1 MFKSKTSVC
10 LLIVLSV
17 ILSSCDFFNTSIP
30 DWFREYTDYPT
41 VSGIVWSG
49 KGKKDSSGVLN
60 ASSSEDFTVTLTMNN
75 LQQFK
80 FTPGE
85 NMILSFPEELTASA
99 LNTSVVKIK
108 QDSSDLSKIVIT
120 YPADFL
126 REAERGT
133 KKFDISPKVVFK
145 HPKIGIDFCTYDSF
159 KVICNSAPTMPSG
172 AVLYKDSS
180 DNKYVICFN
189 LPDKNAMKSGAK
201 DSDIKKLRIDDTDYD
216 IKVNADGTFSFSNP
230 NFLQAPTPALANSN
244 YEKVDSSHDFIP
256 NGQPVYFKTSDS
268 IGSNPVYKIEIFD
281 ETIGSG
287 AVTVGA
293 SMLRL
298 KEPEVS
304 KKDSHDVFTSLNAAA
319 ENEIPVSSDGSSYVY
334 ITPPSE
340 YATGGAVQDVSVV
353 YELWRGHNKLEKI
366 SDGTVTA
373 AQSPVAVPG
382 GKTLLRVYAYKD
394 GAADSSVKEYKVSV
408 LIYAYYVKGEGASVL
423 SGSVEDTNEGTKSYP
438 LKTVHAAIQKINAL
452 PSATEQYT
460 VFVDGSAAEDNAI
473 TVGGSSGGT
482 SARKIEIKRLD
493 SATAEIHRASAASP
507 AGALFTVE
515 KDSNLKFT
523 NITIDGKNLSLS
535 GNEMVSRG
543 NIDFEGCLVQNYDAQ
558 SHHVLHIENGSCTLS
573 DTVIKSTASNP
584 QAYVY
589 IDRTSSASPTFTVK
603 KSVKIGGSADFSSIV
618 LGFYEDSSGV
628 KSAYIT
634 ADGLSAD
641 SYINVVPYK
650 YDKQFGKTL
659 VKGANASSYK
669 GYFHVAGSSEDG
681 GRYFLEAGN
690 DGGTD
695 NALILK
701 KSIVISGDEPNAW
714 AKLKYNAEN
723 ASDGETIV
731 VTGTIKAGK
740 TSTEI
745 NGTSFNNFSEIKI
758 SKNITIRANG
768 TPAVIDADK
777 TTDGKSAHR
786 IFTVS
791 GAGVKLTL
799 QNVTLQG
806 GIASGT
812 GEAGYGGAVYVKD
825 GTTLELKECNVK
837 DNSATMGGGVYVEKG
852 SFTLENSGVQN
863 CQSSGGKKYGVYV
876 KAYAGGGAQPVFKVK
891 GAVKIGSASDSTAV
905 CLGWDTDTGAVVT
918 AQNLAAGAHI
928 NLVPENYIEQYGK
941 ALVRSTAAS
950 FPTASISS
958 FSLTDAPAGKAVFRL
973 MAGTASGTQSA
984 LLLRETVTI
993 DGNADENAWAYL
1005 KYYSAHILPGDD
1017 IIVKNTVKAKVGGTV
1032 SINGVNEQ
1040 TDGKIHVGSDVL
1052 IWAKGTG
1059 ATLDAFN
1066 KDSIFEFDGTGSG
1079 KLTLKNLTLKNGKVA
1094 GGYNGGAVL
1103 VKSDKTLV
1111 LENCIIQDCGAGKGG
1126 ALYIEKGGKCVLSGT
1141 TLSGNKASGTA
1152 AAGGAV
1158 YVEADSSKAGKL
1170 SISGTSVIT
1179 KENDVGTDKYNDV
1192 CLETGAVITVTG
1204 TLSGS
1209 VTARITPK
1217 TYTLGRIVVQGEGF
1231 TLPSDYVNRFTVTE
1245 ENGNPWNLEK
1255 DGNALKLK
1263 TSTLIVD
1270 GGAHTNDAW
1279 KFLKEQVQAAPENST
1294 IIIKGTIKATAATGN
1309 NGAIPITKNITIQ
1322 GERSGTSIT
1331 SVLDAGKGTAG
1342 KTEHRIFAVVG
1353 ENIVLTLKDV
1363 ALENGKTPGG
1373 GGDEGNHGG
1382 AILIKQDAKCAITD
1396 CELSSS
1402 EAGDK
1407 GGAIYV
1413 EKGAECTITNTKID
1427 GNKATGMGGGVYVEA
1442 AYGTAAAGKCVIS
1455 GGSFTNN
1462 EANGGGGGAIYTAG
1476 TLAITSCTIGDTTGT
1491 NGNKAT
1497 GVNGGGGGIN
1507 IFKGTCTLTNV
1518 TMEGNTLAGNS
1529 KGSGVYLYSS
1539 AGSTTFTVKGA
1550 TKIGSSTDTN
1560 AVLVVLTSPTQVAV
1574 NVDGLM
1580 DAHINLEPVS
1590 YNFQKNEE
1598 LVKGD
1603 GASSYKGYFHLVGVP
1618 SGETWS
1624 LKPNAGDN
1632 GLVLRKQE
1640 TIDSSNG
1647 GTWKKLKAAIAAAD
1661 GGDVI
1666 KIIGEIKATND
1677 TDNSGE
1683 LEISKNLTIKGIGTA
1698 AALDANKDG
1707 VNHPSTTHRIFK
1719 VTSGKT
1725 LTLQD
1730 LTLKGGKPEN
1740 GYGGGILLQG
1750 GTLDMKN
1757 CDVKG
1762 NESECGGGIYANTVG
1777 TAASSVTISG
1787 GTIGGTDAADK
1798 NKAVSTSVGYGGGIY
1813 VEGGSTLTMR
1823 DDAKVIGNTA
1833 TQNGG
1838 GVYTDKEA
1846 QFNFEGGTI
1855 SGNSAGIG
1863 KGVYIQYFT
1872 GTAYMK
1878 MSGGAKVD
1886 SNNDVHL
1893 GSTSGN
1899 PAFITVTGALSNSPA
1914 ATLTMDNSAAGYA
1927 VGREVVKGDGYGY
1940 TLTAP
1945 DIARFPITAQT
1956 SPAQNWTT
1964 ELDGTALKLKKSGGG
1979 MGMLINGADTDA
1991 WTKLKTEVE
2000 NSSGSAKI
2008 TIQGTVQATTAH
2020 KGEITVLR
2028 NVEIVGDTSNPL
2040 KPPIL
2045 DAGSKNRIFKVTG
2058 AGAELTLK
2066 DLTLKGGNAK
2076 GSGDAD
2082 NGGGIFFDGGSGVFS
2097 NCTIESCSSNNFGGA
2112 IALKTGAILEIKD
2125 NSHIK
2130 SCNAKNKG
2138 GGLYIIA
2145 GSAVSLINS
2154 YVEECHVTNNT
2165 SLGGGVWLESSIS
2178 ASASALDL
2186 SENSSITL
2194 CTAGAHGGAVYMN
2207 SNTILTMGKNAKVEV
2222 STGGDKNKDG
2232 KNEIYFQGGEIKVM
2246 GTLSAG
2252 DEQAARITVYNP
2264 SDGKQVLTG
2273 DTAANCTKFAV
2284 TPNGT
2289 QEWEIDTDGKLAK
2302 KRKTIKNSDT
2312 NAWEQLKNA
2321 VSAAAD
2327 GDVIIIDGEIKAT
2340 TDTNNSGEIE
2350 ITKKLTIQGKARALS
2365 DSLDANSKNRIFKVT
2380 GAGELTLQNL
2390 TLKGGNSGTD
2400 NGGIIYVDSGTKVT
2414 LSGCSIK
2421 SGSANQGG
2429 AFYVKGTLDIK
2440 DSSTINSCE
2449 ATSNGGGIYIEG
2461 ASAKCNLIGSKIIGC
2476 KTTGP
2481 TSWGGGVYMDN
2492 GAFTMEGNAEITSC
2506 SANNDNL
2513 GGGVY
2518 VAGTNC
2524 TFEMKDNAKVTVS
2537 TENTDGKNEI
2547 YLQDGKIKLTGKL
2560 SAGNGEAGRITVMRP
2575 ALYKTTTQ
2583 VLTGDHLDTNC
2594 KKFTVTPDSGTNWY
2608 VNADGKLTTTEP

>member
-1 MFKSKTSVC
+1 M
-10 LLIVLSV
+10 
-17 ILSSCDFFNTSIP
+17 
-30 DWFREYTDYPT
+30 
-41 VSGIVWSG
+41 
-49 KGKKDSSGVLN
+49 LN
-60 ASSSEDFTVTLTMNN
+60 ASSSEAEDFTVTLTMNN

-85 NMILSFPEELTASA
+85 NMILSFPEELNASK
-99 LNTSVVKIK
+99 LNTSVIKIK
-108 QDSSDLSKIVIT
+108 QNSSDLSKIVIT

-180 DNKYVICFN
+180 DDKYVICFN

-216 IKVNADGTFSFSNP
+216 ITVNADGTFSFSNSNP
-230 NFLQAPTPALANSN
+230 NFLQAPTPAQANSN
-244 YEKVDSSHDFIP
+244 YVKVDSSHDFIP

-293 SMLRL
+293 SMHRL

-394 GAADSSVKEYKVSV
+394 GAVDSSVKEYKLSV

-423 SGSVEDTNEGTKSYP
+423 SGSAEDTNEGTKSYP

-558 SHHVLHIENGSCTLS
+558 SHHVLHIENGTCKFS
-573 DTVIKSTASNP
+573 DTVMKSTASKP

-589 IDRTSSASPTFTVK
+589 IDRTSSASPTITVK
-603 KSVKIGGSADFSSIV
+603 KSVKIGGTADFSSVV
-618 LGFYEDSSGV
+618 LNFYEDSSNV
-628 KSAYIT
+628 ESAYIT

-745 NGTSFNNFSEIKI
+745 NGTSFNNFGEIKI

-812 GEAGYGGAVYVKD
+812 GEAGYGGAVYVKE

-928 NLVPENYIEQYGK
+928 NLVPENYVEQYGK
-941 ALVRSTAAS
+941 ALVRSTDAS
-950 FPTASISS
+950 FPTAAISS

-1059 ATLDAFN
+1059 ATLDASN

-1079 KLTLKNLTLKNGKVA
+1079 NLTLKNLTLKNGEVA
-1094 GGYNGGAVL
+1094 GGYNGGVVL

-1111 LENCIIQDCGAGKGG
+1111 LENCIIQDCSAGKGG

-1141 TLSGNKASGTA
+1141 TLSGNKASGM
-1152 AAGGAV
+1152 GGAV

-1170 SISGTSVIT
+1170 SILGTSVIT
-1179 KENDVGTDKYNDV
+1179 KENDVGTGKYNDV

-1217 TYTLGRIVVQGEGF
+1217 TYMLGRIVVQGEGF

-1245 ENGNPWNLEK
+1245 ENGNTWNLEK

-1294 IIIKGTIKATAATGN
+1294 IIIKGSIKATAAQDN
-1309 NGAIPITKNITIQ
+1309 NGEIEINKKLTIKAKD
-1322 GERSGTSIT
+1322 SSAT
-1331 SVLDAGKGTAG
+1331 LDANSTSTGSDTPTA
-1342 KTEHRIFAVVG
+1342 KHRIFKVTGAELILDGVK
-1353 ENIVLTLKDV
+1353 LQ
-1363 ALENGKTPGG
+1363 NGKANGTGTDG
-1373 GGDEGNHGG
+1373 KFGG

-1476 TLAITSCTIGDTTGT
+1476 TLAITGCTIGDTTGT

-1497 GVNGGGGGIN
+1497 GLNGGGGGIN

-1539 AGSTTFTVKGA
+1539 AGSSTTFTVKGA

-1560 AVLVVLTSPTQVAV
+1560 AVLVVLTPPTQVAV

-1624 LKPNAGDN
+1624 LKPNADGKA
-1632 GLVLRKQE
+1632 LLLRKQE
-1640 TIDSSNG
+1640 VING
-1647 GTWKKLKAAIAAAD
+1647 GGSGTWKKLKTAVENALS
-1661 GGDVI
+1661 GDVI
-1666 KIIGEIKATND
+1666 LVKGEIEATNAPG
-1677 TDNSGE
+1677 NNG
-1683 LEISKNLTIKGIGTA
+1683 EISVPAGKSVTIQ
-1698 AALDANKDG
+1698 KDG
-1707 VNHPSTTHRIFK
+1707 SAAIINADNQSRIFK
-1719 VTSGKT
+1719 VTDGAELILDGVKLQNGKATGSGDAGNGGGVYVDGGK
-1725 LTLQD
+1725 LTLINGASITSCSAD
-1730 LTLKGGKPEN
+1730 SNGGGVFAKGSSTVLIESGDIN
-1740 GYGGGILLQG
+1740 SNTATNNGGGIFVENGSQVTLGKTDLTSIEWNINSNTAAQKGGGIYSKGTLKIYYGQLSQNTAKAGGGAIYLEKGTVTLEEGEGAKLISNITDDSNGGAIYVDKEGTLNVKSASIIANRAQSTGTGGTGGNGGGIFVTGDASHQGKVIISKGTIASNEAESNSTNTGFGGGICAQGGSVTMSGGTLKENTAIAGGGVALNQG
-1750 GTLDMKN
+1750 GTLTLSGSGGINDNTATIK
-1757 CDVKG
+1757 
-1762 NESECGGGIYANTVG
+1762 GGGICAEG
-1777 TAASSVTISG
+1777 ASDKRAAVTIDG
-1787 GTIGGTDAADK
+1787 GTINM
-1798 NKAVSTSVGYGGGIY
+1798 NKASGSNASGGGIY
-1813 VEGGSTLTMR
+1813 VNQYADITLKGSAT
-1823 DDAKVIGNTA
+1823 VSGNTA
-1833 TQNGG
+1833 TGSG
-1838 GVYTDKEA
+1838 IGVYND
-1846 QFNFEGGTI
+1846 GGTFTM
-1855 SGNSAGIG
+1855 SGAATVDTGND
-1863 KGVYIQYFT
+1863 VYLG
-1872 GTAYMK
+1872 GTA
-1878 MSGGAKVD
+1878 
-1886 SNNDVHL
+1886 SNN
-1893 GSTSGN
+1893 
-1899 PAFITVTGALSNSPA
+1899 AMITVTGALSNTRA
-1914 ATLTMDNSAAGYA
+1914 AKLTPSNYA
-1927 VGREVVKGDGYGY
+1927 EGNAVVKGSSEY
-1940 TLTAP
+1940 TLQNS
-1945 DIARFPITAQT
+1945 DIAKFPITAQT
-1956 SPAQNWTT
+1956 ALAQDWTT
-1964 ELDGTALKLKKSGGG
+1964 ELDSVGNQLKLKKKAGATGTTKT
-1979 MGMLINGADTDA
+1979 INGADSDA

-2000 NSSGSAKI
+2000 KTSGGAEKI
-2008 TIQGTVQATTAH
+2008 IIQGTVQATTAH
-2020 KGEITVLR
+2020 NGEITVSR
-2028 NVEIVGDTSNPL
+2028 EVEIEGNGTDAV
-2040 KPPIL
+2040 L
-2045 DAGSKNRIFKVTG
+2045 DANLENRIFKVNSDD
-2058 AGAELTLK
+2058 ANLKLTNI
-2066 DLTLKGGNAK
+2066 TLRNGNVTK
-2076 GSGDAD
+2076 KNQ
-2082 NGGGIFFDGGSGVFS
+2082 NGGAILFTDGIGVFS
-2097 NCTIESCSSNNFGGA
+2097 KCIILSCSSNNFGGA
-2112 IALKTGAILEIKD
+2112 IALTNKAALEITD
-2125 NSHIK
+2125 NSIIK
-2130 SCNAKNKG
+2130 NCNAKYKG
-2138 GGLYIIA
+2138 GGLYII
-2145 GSAVSLINS
+2145 GEGDCTLK
-2154 YVEECHVTNNT
+2154 
-2165 SLGGGVWLESSIS
+2165 
-2178 ASASALDL
+2178 
-2186 SENSSITL
+2186 NSSIKNCHATNNDSF
-2194 CTAGAHGGAVYMN
+2194 GGGAWLEESKSKLVLNDSLIESCTSKTSGGGIYIATGGTCTFEM
-2207 SNTILTMGKNAKVEV
+2207 SGSAKVTV
-2222 STGGDKNKDG
+2222 STEADKNKDG
-2232 KNEIYFQGGEIKVM
+2232 ANEIYFQGGEIKVR

-2252 DEQAARITVYNP
+2252 DGQAARITVYNP
-2264 SDGKQVLTG
+2264 SDGKTVLTG

-2284 TPNGT
+2284 TPNGG
-2289 QEWEIDTDGKLAK
+2289 Q
-2302 KRKTIKNSDT
+2302 
-2312 NAWEQLKNA
+2312 
-2321 VSAAAD
+2321 
-2327 GDVIIIDGEIKAT
+2327 
-2340 TDTNNSGEIE
+2340 
-2350 ITKKLTIQGKARALS
+2350 
-2365 DSLDANSKNRIFKVT
+2365 
-2380 GAGELTLQNL
+2380 
-2390 TLKGGNSGTD
+2390 
-2400 NGGIIYVDSGTKVT
+2400 
-2414 LSGCSIK
+2414 
-2421 SGSANQGG
+2421 
-2429 AFYVKGTLDIK
+2429 
-2440 DSSTINSCE
+2440 
-2449 ATSNGGGIYIEG
+2449 
-2461 ASAKCNLIGSKIIGC
+2461 
-2476 KTTGP
+2476 
-2481 TSWGGGVYMDN
+2481 
-2492 GAFTMEGNAEITSC
+2492 
-2506 SANNDNL
+2506 
-2513 GGGVY
+2513 
-2518 VAGTNC
+2518 
-2524 TFEMKDNAKVTVS
+2524 
-2537 TENTDGKNEI
+2537 
-2547 YLQDGKIKLTGKL
+2547 
-2560 SAGNGEAGRITVMRP
+2560 
-2575 ALYKTTTQ
+2575 
-2583 VLTGDHLDTNC
+2583 
-2594 KKFTVTPDSGTNWY
+2594 NWY

>member
-1 MFKSKTSVC
+1 
-10 LLIVLSV
+10 
-17 ILSSCDFFNTSIP
+17 
-30 DWFREYTDYPT
+30 
-41 VSGIVWSG
+41 
-49 KGKKDSSGVLN
+49 
-60 ASSSEDFTVTLTMNN
+60 
-75 LQQFK
+75 
-80 FTPGE
+80 
-85 NMILSFPEELTASA
+85 
-99 LNTSVVKIK
+99 
-108 QDSSDLSKIVIT
+108 
-120 YPADFL
+120 
-126 REAERGT
+126 
-133 KKFDISPKVVFK
+133 
-145 HPKIGIDFCTYDSF
+145 
-159 KVICNSAPTMPSG
+159 
-172 AVLYKDSS
+172 
-180 DNKYVICFN
+180 
-189 LPDKNAMKSGAK
+189 
-201 DSDIKKLRIDDTDYD
+201 
-216 IKVNADGTFSFSNP
+216 
-230 NFLQAPTPALANSN
+230 
-244 YEKVDSSHDFIP
+244 
-256 NGQPVYFKTSDS
+256 
-268 IGSNPVYKIEIFD
+268 
-281 ETIGSG
+281 
-287 AVTVGA
+287 
-293 SMLRL
+293 MLRL

-394 GAADSSVKEYKVSV
+394 GAADSSVKEYKLSV

-423 SGSVEDTNEGTKSYP
+423 SGSAEDTNEGTKSYP

-460 VFVDGSAAEDNAI
+460 VFVDGSVAEDNAI

-507 AGALFTVE
+507 AGVLFTVE

-558 SHHVLHIENGSCTLS
+558 SHHVLHIENGTCKFS
-573 DTVIKSTASNP
+573 DTVMKSTASKP

-589 IDRTSSASPTFTVK
+589 IDRTSSASPTITVK
-603 KSVKIGGSADFSSIV
+603 KSVKIGGTADFSSVV
-618 LGFYEDSSGV
+618 LNFYEDSSNV
-628 KSAYIT
+628 ESAYIT

-650 YDKQFGKTL
+650 YDKQYGKAL

-745 NGTSFNNFSEIKI
+745 NGTSFNNFGEIKI

-928 NLVPENYIEQYGK
+928 NLVPENYVEQYGK
-941 ALVRSTAAS
+941 ALVRSTDAS
-950 FPTASISS
+950 FPTAAISS

-1052 IWAKGTG
+1052 IWAKDTG
-1059 ATLDAFN
+1059 ATLDASN

-1079 KLTLKNLTLKNGKVA
+1079 NLTLKNLTLKKGKVA
-1094 GGYNGGAVL
+1094 GGYNGGGVL

-1111 LENCIIQDCGAGKGG
+1111 LENCIIQDCSAGKGG

-1141 TLSGNKASGTA
+1141 TLSGNKASGM
-1152 AAGGAV
+1152 GGAV

-1179 KENDVGTDKYNDV
+1179 KENDDGTDKYNDV

-1245 ENGNPWNLEK
+1245 ENGNTWNLEK

-1294 IIIKGTIKATAATGN
+1294 IIIKGSIKATEAQDNNGEIEINKKLTIKAKDSSAT
-1309 NGAIPITKNITIQ
+1309 
-1322 GERSGTSIT
+1322 
-1331 SVLDAGKGTAG
+1331 LDANSTSTGSDTPTA
-1342 KTEHRIFAVVG
+1342 KHRIFKVTGAELILDGVK
-1353 ENIVLTLKDV
+1353 LQ
-1363 ALENGKTPGG
+1363 NGKANGTGTDG
-1373 GGDEGNHGG
+1373 KFGG
-1382 AILIKQDAKCAITD
+1382 AILIKQGAKCAITD

-1407 GGAIYV
+1407 GGAIYI

-1455 GGSFTNN
+1455 GGSFTKN
-1462 EANGGGGGAIYTAG
+1462 EAGGGGAIYTAG
-1476 TLAITSCTIGDTTGT
+1476 TLAITGCTIGDTTVT

-1497 GVNGGGGGIN
+1497 GLNGGGGGIF
-1507 IFKGTCTLTNV
+1507 IYKGSCTLTNTTV
-1518 TMEGNTLAGNS
+1518 TGNTISGNAKGAG
-1529 KGSGVYLYSS
+1529 VFLYSS
-1539 AGSTTFTVKGA
+1539 SSDNPTFTVGGT
-1550 TKIGSSTDTN
+1550 TKIGSDTDTN
-1560 AVLVVLTSPTQVAV
+1560 AVYVGYSLQNQAVVTADDLKA
-1574 NVDGLM
+1574 G
-1580 DAHINLEPVS
+1580 AYIKLEPAN
-1590 YNFQKNEE
+1590 YPNQKNRE
-1598 LVKGD
+1598 LVKGT
-1603 GASSYKGYFHLVGVP
+1603 GAAGYAQYFHLTGLP
-1618 SGETWS
+1618 GSDEWS
-1624 LKPNAGDN
+1624 LKPNAGNN

-1647 GTWKKLKAAIAAAD
+1647 GTWKKLKTAVENALS
-1661 GGDVI
+1661 GDVI
-1666 KIIGEIKATND
+1666 LVTGEIKATN
-1677 TDNSGE
+1677 TSGNNG
-1683 LEISKNLTIKGIGTA
+1683 EISVPAGKSVTIQ
-1698 AALDANKDG
+1698 KDG
-1707 VNHPSTTHRIFK
+1707 SAAIINADNQSRIFK
-1719 VTSGKT
+1719 VTDGAELILDGVKLQNGKASGTTEDAK
-1725 LTLQD
+1725 
-1730 LTLKGGKPEN
+1730 
-1740 GYGGGILLQG
+1740 
-1750 GTLDMKN
+1750 
-1757 CDVKG
+1757 
-1762 NESECGGGIYANTVG
+1762 CGGGVYVDCGKLTLING
-1777 TAASSVTISG
+1777 ASITSCS
-1787 GTIGGTDAADK
+1787 AD
-1798 NKAVSTSVGYGGGIY
+1798 S
-1813 VEGGSTLTMR
+1813 
-1823 DDAKVIGNTA
+1823 
-1833 TQNGG
+1833 NGG
-1838 GVYTDKEA
+1838 GVYND
-1846 QFNFEGGTI
+1846 GGT
-1855 SGNSAGIG
+1855 
-1863 KGVYIQYFT
+1863 FT
-1872 GTAYMK
+1872 
-1878 MSGGAKVD
+1878 MSGAATVDTGNDVYLDGNAKV
-1886 SNNDVHL
+1886 
-1893 GSTSGN
+1893 
-1899 PAFITVTGALSNSPA
+1899 TVTDALSNTPA
-1914 ATLTMDNSAAGYA
+1914 ATLTPSNYA
-1927 VGREVVKGDGYGY
+1927 EETVVVKGSGY
-1940 TLTAP
+1940 TLQNS
-1945 DIARFPITAQT
+1945 DIAKFPITAQQT

-1964 ELDGTALKLKKSGGG
+1964 ELDDNALKLKKSGGG
-1979 MGMLINGADTDA
+1979 TTKTINGADSDA

-2000 NSSGSAKI
+2000 KTSGGAEKI
-2008 TIQGTVQATTAH
+2008 IIEGTVQATASA
-2020 KGEITVLR
+2020 KGEITVSR

-2058 AGAELTLK
+2058 AGELTLQN
-2066 DLTLKGGNAK
+2066 LTLKGGNAK

-2264 SDGKQVLTG
+2264 SDGKTVLTG
-2273 DTAANCTKFAV
+2273 DTAANCTKFTV
-2284 TPNGT
+2284 TPNGG
-2289 QEWEIDTDGKLAK
+2289 QNWYVDTDGKLT
-2302 KRKTIKNSDT
+2302 KT
-2312 NAWEQLKNA
+2312 Q
-2321 VSAAAD
+2321 
-2327 GDVIIIDGEIKAT
+2327 
-2340 TDTNNSGEIE
+2340 
-2350 ITKKLTIQGKARALS
+2350 
-2365 DSLDANSKNRIFKVT
+2365 
-2380 GAGELTLQNL
+2380 
-2390 TLKGGNSGTD
+2390 
-2400 NGGIIYVDSGTKVT
+2400 
-2414 LSGCSIK
+2414 
-2421 SGSANQGG
+2421 
-2429 AFYVKGTLDIK
+2429 
-2440 DSSTINSCE
+2440 
-2449 ATSNGGGIYIEG
+2449 
-2461 ASAKCNLIGSKIIGC
+2461 
-2476 KTTGP
+2476 P
-2481 TSWGGGVYMDN
+2481 
-2492 GAFTMEGNAEITSC
+2492 
-2506 SANNDNL
+2506 
-2513 GGGVY
+2513 
-2518 VAGTNC
+2518 
-2524 TFEMKDNAKVTVS
+2524 
-2537 TENTDGKNEI
+2537 
-2547 YLQDGKIKLTGKL
+2547 
-2560 SAGNGEAGRITVMRP
+2560 
-2575 ALYKTTTQ
+2575 
-2583 VLTGDHLDTNC
+2583 
-2594 KKFTVTPDSGTNWY
+2594 
-2608 VNADGKLTTTEP
+2608 